1 MTKKQALRAFIF
13 IVGFLF
19 ILRTVTYII
28 RTNGGVK
35 DRFVGFY
42 AEEKD
47 SIDVLMVGSSPV
59 YPTYSAPKLYGEQ
72 GIVAYPLS
80 SNSQRPKAMRY
91 LIKEAY
97 KTQNPSLL
105 IIELRMFTMPDD
117 EWEENMVFTRGVTD
131 NMKYSANRINAINAL
146 VSNKEERYT
155 YYFDIFKYHS
165 NWKTLILPSQIACW
179 NYEKLDPLK
188 GLEIKYGVGPVED
201 YENLSGYTE
210 AVSPTEEQV
219 GVLYDLLDYVDELDK
234 DVLFIISPYVMEE
247 AAKAQY
253 NYIIPIIEEAGYP
266 VLDFNEHIEEIGIDF
281 SQDTYDYGSHMNALG
296 QVKCTEYLGNY
307 LKEHYDLPDHRG
319 EELYESWA
327 DAWELYQVKQ
337 AEAEESILK
346 DIENENWTQ
355 LID

>member
-1 MTKKQALRAFIF
+1 MTKKQAFRAVIF

-19 ILRTVTYII
+19 LLRTVTYII

-59 YPTYSAPKLYGEQ
+59 YPTYSAPKLYGEH

-91 LIKEAY
+91 LIKEAF
-97 KTQNPSLL
+97 KTQNPSLM

-131 NMKYSANRINAINAL
+131 NMKYSVNRINAINAL

-188 GLEIKYGVGPVED
+188 GLEIKYGVGPTEHHD
-201 YENLSGYTE
+201 LTGYTE

-219 GVLYDLLDYVDELDK
+219 GVLYDLLDYVEEMDR
-234 DVLFIISPYVMEE
+234 DVLFIISPYVMDEN
-247 AAKAQY
+247 ARAQY

-266 VLDFNEHIEEIGIDF
+266 VLDFNDYIDEIGIDF
-281 SQDTYDYGSHMNALG
+281 SQDTYDYGSHVNALG
-296 QVKCTEYLGNY
+296 QAKCTAFLGEYLKANY
-307 LKEHYDLPDHRG
+307 KLPDRRG
-319 EELYESWA
+319 QELYESWE
-327 DAWELYQVKQ
+327 DAWVLYQEKQ
-337 AEAEESILK
+337 AEAEASIME
-346 DIENENWTQ
+346 DIANKKWVE